1 MYMCVYVCVCVCVD
15 LTKVIGKGIRLIEE
29 KCKEVIFTRKCYN
42 KSFMVK
48 NKIHFGPTNL
58 LEENFYIFNRAINIV
73 VYQLMPSLNMSE
85 EFISVLPALKLCVN
99 H

>member
-1 MYMCVYVCVCVCVD
+1 
-15 LTKVIGKGIRLIEE
+15 
-29 KCKEVIFTRKCYN
+29 
-42 KSFMVK
+42 MVK
-48 NKIHFGPTNL
+48 NQIHFGPTNL